1 MAKALRIFVV
11 AVLVCSCA
19 ALALGILLFNQRE
32 QLKGRTQKLE
42 QSVLSVAQSLSAPKE
57 PFIPAIAETLDPEQ
71 LKVFANKANPADT
84 MEVPLNK
91 LRAIVNNRY
100 EELFNTYSDLKS
112 ERDAHAA
119 TRAELAKTRQE
130 LADARQEIAS
140 LKDEL
145 ARKEAELAEARQ
157 RISDLEGQ
165 VASLEAS
172 IAELKTQLAASE
184 EKRKDLEDEVTQ
196 LKLQL
201 DMLGRGD
208 GEVKVPPVHGE
219 ILLVN
224 SEWNFVVLNI
234 GMTDKLVPN
243 VEMMVHRN
251 DQLVGKVR
259 VSSVMERCAVAEIQ
273 RGWEQLP
280 IQEGDRVF
288 N

>member
-1 MAKALRIFVV
+1 MAKALRVFVV
-11 AVLVCSCA
+11 LVLVCSIA
-19 ALALGILLFNQRE
+19 ALVLGVLLFNQRE

-42 QSVLSVAQSLSAPKE
+42 KSVLEVAQSLSAPRE
-57 PFIPAIAETLDPEQ
+57 PHIPAVAETLDPEQ
-71 LKVFANKANPADT
+71 LKVYANKADPANT
-84 MEVPLNK
+84 MDVPLSK

-100 EELFNTYSDLKS
+100 EELFNTYSDLKN

-119 TRAELAKTRQE
+119 TKAELARTRQE

-157 RISDLEGQ
+157 RITDLEGQ
-165 VASLEAS
+165 VASLEAN
-172 IAELKTQLAASE
+172 IAEMKTQLAAAE

-196 LKLQL
+196 LKLRL
-201 DMLGRGD
+201 EIYESVD
-208 GEVKVPPVHGE
+208 GKVKVPPVHGE
-219 ILLVN
+219 VLLVN
-224 SEWNFVVLNI
+224 PDWNFVVLNV
-234 GMTDKLVPN
+234 GSMDKLVPN
-243 VEMMVHRN
+243 VEMMVHRGE
-251 DQLVGKVR
+251 QLVGKVR

-273 RGWEQLP
+273 RGWEQFP

>member
-1 MAKALRIFVV
+1 MAKALRVFVV
-11 AVLVCSCA
+11 LVLVCSCA

-71 LKVFANKANPADT
+71 LKVYANKEKPADT
-84 MEVPLNK
+84 MDVPLNK

-130 LADARQEIAS
+130 LADARQEIVS

-157 RISDLEGQ
+157 RITDLEGQ
-165 VASLEAS
+165 VASLEAN

>member
-71 LKVFANKANPADT
+71 LKVYANKEKPADT
-84 MEVPLNK
+84 MDVPLNK

-130 LADARQEIAS
+130 LADARQEIVS

-157 RISDLEGQ
+157 RITDLEGQ
-165 VASLEAS
+165 VASLEAN